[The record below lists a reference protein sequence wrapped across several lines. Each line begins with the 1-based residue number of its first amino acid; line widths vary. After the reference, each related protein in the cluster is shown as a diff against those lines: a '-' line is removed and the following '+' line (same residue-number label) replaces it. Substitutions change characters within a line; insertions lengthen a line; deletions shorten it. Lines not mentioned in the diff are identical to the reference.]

1 MAAFRNLLLL
11 SLVMGST
18 ALTQRSGMKQMTNP
32 IRRVVTMM
40 QTLQKK
46 ITEEGERDEKLFEA
60 YMCYCKSGTGDLEA
74 SIEASTEKIPQ
85 VTAALESAKAAVG
98 GLTEELKAH
107 KADRAAAEEAL
118 AKAQALRE
126 KEAAAFAKASS
137 DMKTNLAAMGKAIA
151 AIEKGSGS
159 FLQTE
164 SANVLRKITISMDL
178 SDSDRDMLTSFLT
191 VGSGYAPQSG
201 AIVGILKQMEETMA
215 ADLSDVT
222 KAEEEAI
229 ANYTALV
236 AAKEKE
242 IAANSK
248 AIEDKTA
255 RVGEKGTE
263 IVNLSEDLDD
273 TKTSLAEDT
282 KFLADLKE
290 GCGTKEEEYEL
301 VKKTRAEELLAL
313 ADTIKILNDDDAL
326 DLFKKTLPS
335 ASSSFVQVKV
345 SGASIR
351 AKALAALQTPKR
363 STHLDFISL
372 ALHNKKIGF
381 EKVVKMID
389 ELVGT
394 LKKEQLDDNHKKE
407 YCATQLDM
415 AEDKAKAL
423 QQKLSDI
430 ETALATTKESIE
442 TLTSEIAG
450 LEEGIKALDKQVGE
464 ATEQRKEENAD
475 YKELMASN
483 GAAKELLNFAKNRLN
498 KFYNPKLYKPPAK
511 AELSES
517 DKIASNFASFVQL
530 ASRVLGRGT
539 AAPAPPP
546 ETFGAYTKKSE
557 EGGGVIAMIDLLV
570 KDLDKEMTEA
580 EAEEKNAAADY
591 EASMQDSAEKR
602 VTDSTLLAE
611 KGVAKAN
618 AEGALQDA
626 KDGKIAT
633 SKELMATGEY
643 IGSLHGECD
652 WLLQNF
658 DVRKTAREGEIEA
671 LGKAKAVLSGADFSL
686 LQTFTGMLR
695 GSH

>member
-335 ASSSFVQVKV
+335 SSASLLQVAVSAKDMRKRALHELRSAKKGDRRLDLIMMSVKSKKV
-345 SGASIR
+345 SFDKILGMIDDMVKILGNEQVADNDKKAYCEKELDKSEDELKATDQEIDDLT
-351 AKALAALQTPKR
+351 KALGDA
-363 STHLDFISL
+363 
-372 ALHNKKIGF
+372 
-381 EKVVKMID
+381 
-389 ELVGT
+389 
-394 LKKEQLDDNHKKE
+394 KE
-407 YCATQLDM
+407 TI
-415 AEDKAKAL
+415 AK
-423 QQKLSDI
+423 
-430 ETALATTKESIE
+430 
-442 TLTSEIAG
+442 LT
-450 LEEGIKALDKQVGE
+450 EEIKALSEGIVALDKSVAE
-464 ATEQRKEENAD
+464 ATENRKKENAE
-475 YKELMASN
+475 YKQVMAQN
-483 GAAKELLNFAKNRLN
+483 TAAKELLKMAKNRLA
-498 KFYNPKLYKPPAK
+498 KFYSPKSA
-511 AELSES
+511 
-517 DKIASNFASFVQL
+517 ASFAQVRMHVQEETE
-530 ASRVLGRGT
+530 G
-539 AAPAPPP
+539 APPP
-546 ETFGAYTKKSE
+546 PPEAVGAYMKKSE
-557 EGGGVIAMIDLLV
+557 ESSGVLTLIDMLEA
-570 KDLDKEMTEA
+570 DLDKEMQEM
-580 EAEEKNAAADY
+580 EVEEKDAQKDY
-591 EASMQDSAEKR
+591 EVYIEDCADKR
-602 VTDSTLLAE
+602 SL
-611 KGVAKAN
+611 
-618 AEGALQDA
+618 DA
-626 KDGKIAT
+626 KSIEEKEATKADLEASIEKMKLETKNKVKESYSIAT
-633 SKELMATGEY
+633 IIKD
-643 IGSLHGECD
+643 LHQECD
-652 WLLQNF
+652 WLLKNF
-658 DVRKTAREGEIEA
+658 DVRKEARAGEVDA
-671 LGKAKAVLSGADFSL
+671 LKKAKAVLSGADYSFV
-686 LQTFTGMLR
+686 QT
-695 GSH
+695 SHVHHRM